1 MVVKFCL
8 MASHGY
14 PPAGVVLHQ
23 EQGMSR
29 AIHDFQ
35 PLFSNY
41 GPKHEAMRLGSLS
54 LRSQESEEPWKSIS
68 GLSECNK
75 YVKID
80 SVGERPLV
88 SDVQDGRPGSMPFS
102 FGIAEHCR
110 KHETIL
116 QFLMSAANEPDGG
129 GVDLTLL
136 SEVMGLQALKIDSHK
151 QVTPLIY
158 PGSELYAQK
167 PLLDFVGDLVGSS
180 KITAHPDGQV
190 LFNVTG
196 TEVKDLLS
204 VVAEF
209 YLPKNPAKWKKQS
222 MLVPHYNRLDSTAVG
237 VILDAH
243 SLKLHATTVA
253 PMKSPGKRKVKSPK
267 EKAGKRVGRERDLYK
282 KNYFH
287 ACENL
292 LSIMA
297 NKKKH
302 GKTAFLSLKKS
313 GPELPELLTQFSAGI
328 AGTGL
333 AVLFSVICKLACA
346 RAPFCSSRL
355 VSTGLGFGLVWL
367 SWAVNKLRDTV
378 VYANKNAGKMG
389 LKEDEVMNKVDKS
402 VEEIYFRAATLMAV
416 ALLRF
421 A

>member
-1 MVVKFCL
+1 MVVKLCL
-8 MASHGY
+8 MASYGY
-14 PPAGVVLHQ
+14 PPGGVVLHQ

-29 AIHDFQ
+29 AIQDFQ
-35 PLFSNY
+35 PFLSNY
-41 GPKHEAMRLGSLS
+41 GPKHETLGLGSLN
-54 LRSQESEEPWKSIS
+54 LRPQESEDPWKPIS
-68 GLSECNK
+68 GLSESNK

-80 SVGERPLV
+80 SVGERTML
-88 SDVQDGRPGSMPFS
+88 SDVQDGCPSSMLFS
-102 FGIAEHCR
+102 SCIAEHCR

-116 QFLMSAANEPDGG
+116 QFLMSAVNEPEGG

-136 SEVMGLQALKIDSHK
+136 SEIMGLQALRIDSHQ

-180 KITAHPDGQV
+180 KITVQPDGQV

-209 YLPKNPAKWKKQS
+209 YLPKNPAKLKKQS
-222 MLVPHYNRLDSTAVG
+222 MLVPHYSRLDSTAVG
-237 VILDAH
+237 VILDAS

-253 PMKSPGKRKVKSPK
+253 PMKSPGKVKKSQK
-267 EKAGKRVGRERDLYK
+267 KKSGKRVGRVRDLYK

-292 LSIMA
+292 LSIMTE
-297 NKKKH
+297 KKKH
-302 GKTAFLSLKKS
+302 GKSAFLSLKKS
-313 GPELPELLTQFSAGI
+313 GPELPELLTQFSVGI

-333 AVLFSVICKLACA
+333 AVLFSVVCKLACA
-346 RAPFCSSRL
+346 KVPFCSSRL

-367 SWAVNKLRDTV
+367 SWAVNRLRDTV
-378 VYANKNAGKMG
+378 VYASKNAGKMG

-402 VEEIYFRAATLMAV
+402 VKDIYFRAATLMAV

>member
-1 MVVKFCL
+1 M
-8 MASHGY
+8 
-14 PPAGVVLHQ
+14 
-23 EQGMSR
+23 
-29 AIHDFQ
+29 
-35 PLFSNY
+35 LFS
-41 GPKHEAMRLGSLS
+41 S
-54 LRSQESEEPWKSIS
+54 
-68 GLSECNK
+68 
-75 YVKID
+75 
-80 SVGERPLV
+80 
-88 SDVQDGRPGSMPFS
+88 
-102 FGIAEHCR
+102 GIAEHCK

-116 QFLMSAANEPDGG
+116 QFLMNAANEPEGG

-136 SEVMGLQALKIDSHK
+136 SEVMGLQALRIDSHQ

-180 KITAHPDGQV
+180 KITIHPDGQV
-190 LFNVTG
+190 LLNVTG

-209 YLPKNPAKWKKQS
+209 YLPKNPAKWKTQS
-222 MLVPHYNRLDSTAVG
+222 MLVPHYSRLDSNAMG
-237 VILDAH
+237 VILDA
-243 SLKLHATTVA
+243 SSVKLHATVA
-253 PMKSPGKRKVKSPK
+253 PMKSPGKTKVKSPK
-267 EKAGKRVGRERDLYK
+267 KKTGKRVGVERDLYK

-313 GPELPELLTQFSAGI
+313 GPELPELFTHFSVGI

-346 RAPFCSSRL
+346 RAPFCSSKL
-355 VSTGLGFGLVWL
+355 VSTGLGFGLFWL
-367 SWAVNKLRDTV
+367 SCAVIKLRDTV
-378 VYANKNAGKMG
+378 VYASKNVGKMG
-389 LKEDEVMNKVDKS
+389 LTEDEAMNKVDKS
-402 VEEIYFRAATLMAV
+402 VKKIYFRAATLMAV